1 MALSQENG
9 SARLLFFFCTMVRFF
24 PSSAKQYDDAN
35 GTQKL
40 HSRFLNKFAIIATH
54 LVCVMWATYPGAEK
68 RPRFC
73 RRRRCLRSLMT

>member
-1 MALSQENG
+1 MRTKTRENNG
-9 SARLLFFFCTMVRFF
+9 LESGEWLCAFVVFFCTMVRFF

-68 RPRFC
+68 RPR
-73 RRRRCLRSLMT
+73 